1 MSIAPYRLRD
11 VVRRNGRGFVLGAV
25 MVLCTVAIQLG
36 LPFIIRRLIDALA
49 DGTLTRRD
57 LLLGV
62 LLYAA
67 FIPPAALVSYWMRR
81 FPLRAAHAVEYEVRR
96 DLFAHL
102 TRLDQSF
109 FRTQRIGDL
118 MTRMGSDLTVV
129 RDAFGHGVLHGVRA
143 SASLLLGFGVLFG
156 LHAGLA
162 GLLLALMFGMVL
174 SCGVLMRLIRRGHVA
189 LQERT
194 ANLSHTVE
202 ETFTGMRTVKGFAL
216 EERRRG
222 RFAEENRSVRRGAM
236 TLSLISEP
244 IWPLFAAWFALQLMA
259 MLVYGGRL
267 VLAERMTLGD
277 LVFVNQYLLY
287 MQWPVLSLGWIGNVL
302 QRARASWK
310 RVRTLFDTLPVVTD
324 DERTDPAIR
333 GLRGEIAF
341 RDVHLRLGDRT
352 VLDGIDLTIPA
363 GSCLGITGPT
373 GSGKTLL
380 VSLIAR
386 LCDPDRGTVSIDGHP
401 LPTIPLEVL
410 RRHIGVAPQEPVL
423 FSDTL
428 ENNLAFGLA
437 AQAEDVVR
445 WAAHIAHLETDIE
458 GFPLHYETRVGERG
472 VTLSGGQRQ
481 RTSLGR
487 ALARKPA
494 ILVLDDVL
502 ASVDTHT
509 EAAILEKLSAATRD
523 QTTLLVSH
531 RLSTLRLADR
541 VVVLSEGR
549 IVQHGTH
556 EELCS
561 QPGYYADT
569 HRLQQIE
576 AVISA
581 EGGVAAN
588 G

>member
-1 MSIAPYRLRD
+1 MIIERYRLRE
-11 VVRRNGRGFVLGAV
+11 VVRRNGRGFVLGSV
-25 MVLCTVAIQLG
+25 MVVATVAIQLG

-49 DGTLTRRD
+49 DGTLTRRE

-67 FIPPAALVSYWMRR
+67 CIPPAAVVSYWMRR
-81 FPLRAAHAVEYEVRR
+81 LPLRAAHAVEYEVRR

-102 TRLDQSF
+102 TRLDASF

-129 RDAFGHGVLHGVRA
+129 RDALGHGVLHGVRA
-143 SASLLLGFGVLFG
+143 FVSLLLGFGVLHG

-162 GLLLALMFGMVL
+162 GLLLALMVGMVL

-194 ANLSHTVE
+194 ANLNHTVE
-202 ETFTGMRTVKGFAL
+202 ETFTGMRTVKGFSL
-216 EERRRG
+216 EERRRR
-222 RFAEENRSVRRGAM
+222 RFGGENRNVRRGAM
-236 TLSLISEP
+236 ALSLISEP
-244 IWPLFAAWFALQLMA
+244 IWPLFAAWFALQLVA

-267 VLAERMTLGD
+267 VLADRMTLGD

-302 QRARASWK
+302 QRARASWA
-310 RVRTLFDTLPVVTD
+310 RVRGVFDTPPAIAD
-324 DERTDPAIR
+324 DERTDPSIR
-333 GLRGEIAF
+333 VLRGEIAF
-341 RDVHLRLGDRT
+341 RDVHLRLGGRT
-352 VLDGIDLTIPA
+352 VLDGISLTVPA

-386 LCDPDRGTVSIDGHP
+386 LCDPDGGTVCVDGHP
-401 LPTIPLEVL
+401 LPTIPLGVL
-410 RRHIGVAPQEPVL
+410 RRHIGVAPQEPML

-437 AQAEDVVR
+437 TQTDDAVR

-458 GFPLHYETRVGERG
+458 RFPLQYDTLVGERG

-487 ALARKPA
+487 ALARRPA

-502 ASVDTHT
+502 ASVDTQT
-509 EAAILEKLSAATRD
+509 EAAILGKLSRATRD

-549 IVQHGTH
+549 IVQQGTH

-569 HRLQQIE
+569 HRLQQLQ
-576 AVISA
+576 AVMNA
-581 EGGVAAN
+581 EGGAGTN